1 MEMIRRE
8 EYGLVLD
15 FLPHGKSGGASS
27 EPTAQVVGETQF
39 TLLEV
44 TLKLGVK
51 TQEGERLYL
60 GREARDKVDRI
71 VGRISYNDLTN
82 SAHNALVP
90 VVGKIV
96 KSREPDFVQFLNRAG
111 AINIRCH
118 SLELLPSVG
127 KKHLQSILDARTKQP
142 FASFEDIQNRVPH
155 IRSVEQ
161 IVVDRVLEEL
171 RGDSKYYLFTK
182 PAREEE
188 ERRY

>member
-1 MEMIRRE
+1 MIKRE

-15 FLPHGKSGGASS
+15 FLPHGKSGGASGES
-27 EPTAQVVGETQF
+27 TAQVVGETYF
-39 TLLEV
+39 TLLEI
-44 TLKLGVK
+44 TLKPEAK

-60 GREARDKVDRI
+60 GREERDKVDRI
-71 VGRISYNDLTN
+71 IGRIAFNDLTN
-82 SAHNALVP
+82 SAQRSIAS

-111 AINIRCH
+111 AINIRSH

-127 KKHLQSILDARTKQP
+127 KKHLQSILDARAKQP

-182 PAREEE
+182 PIREEE
-188 ERRY
+188 ERRF